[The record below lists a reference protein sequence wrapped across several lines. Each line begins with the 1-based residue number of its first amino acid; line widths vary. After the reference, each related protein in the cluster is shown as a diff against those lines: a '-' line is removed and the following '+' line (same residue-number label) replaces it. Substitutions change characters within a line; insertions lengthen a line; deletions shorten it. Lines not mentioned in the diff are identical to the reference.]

1 MRKQVG
7 GDHYQRL
14 SIEPL
19 DFFRAVSEDGYEG
32 FLRFNAMKYL
42 VRYPHKGGIGDLRKA
57 HHYVELLME
66 HYEHKQM
73 ASHDNSDD
81 RMP

>member
-1 MRKQVG
+1 MRKQIG

-14 SIEPL
+14 DIEPL

-42 VRYPHKGGIGDLRKA
+42 TRYPQKGGIGDLRKA
-57 HHYVELLME
+57 HHYCELLIE
-66 HYEHKQM
+66 LYEHKQM
-73 ASHDNSDD
+73 ASHHNSDD
-81 RMP
+81 KMP

>member
-19 DFFRAVSEDGYEG
+19 DFFKAVSEDGYEG

-42 VRYPHKGGIGDLRKA
+42 TRYPQKGGIGDLRKA
-57 HHYVELLME
+57 QHYIELLIE
-66 HYEHKQM
+66 LYEHKHM
-73 ASHDNSDD
+73 ASHTGDE
-81 RMP
+81 MTP

>member
-14 SIEPL
+14 TIEPL
-19 DFFRAVSEDGYEG
+19 DFFHAVSKDGYEG

-57 HHYVELLME
+57 HHYVELLIE
-66 HYEHKQM
+66 LYEHKQM
-73 ASHDNSDD
+73 ASHHDSDD
-81 RMP
+81 RMS